1 MGIGSTERASTVAVA
16 LVHDEG
22 GVSGIS
28 AGAGDAVADGATL
41 TDGRCCPC
49 LRM

>member
-28 AGAGDAVADGATL
+28 AAAGGDAEDGATWA
-41 TDGRCCPC
+41 DGRCCPC

>member
-16 LVHDEG
+16 VAHDDAG
-22 GVSGIS
+22 ASGIS
-28 AGAGDAVADGATL
+28 ADAGDGAEDGATWAA
-41 TDGRCCPC
+41 GRCCPR